1 MIQLR
6 DNLTAEIGGLVLSIS
21 EKLREINEAN
31 QELQTIKQES

>member
-1 MIQLR
+1 MIQQR
-6 DNLTAEIGGLVLSIS
+6 DNLTSEIGGLVLSIS